1 MKKINWK
8 VRFKNGKWVL
18 SFTSLLT
25 TFAYQLLSMFDITP
39 AVSQDTIIQL
49 IGLVLT
55 VFAGIGIVQDPT
67 TVGISDSTQ
76 ALTYDSPKDGDGSC

>member
-18 SFTSLLT
+18 SFISLLT
-25 TFAYQLLSMFDITP
+25 AFAYQLLGMFDITP

-67 TVGISDSTQ
+67 TVGINDSTQ
-76 ALTYDSPKDGDGSC
+76 ALTYDRPKDGDK